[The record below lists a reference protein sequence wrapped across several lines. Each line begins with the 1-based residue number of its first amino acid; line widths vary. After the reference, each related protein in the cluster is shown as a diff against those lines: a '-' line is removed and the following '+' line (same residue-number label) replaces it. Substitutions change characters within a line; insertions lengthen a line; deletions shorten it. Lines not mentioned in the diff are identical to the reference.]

1 MTDAFQF
8 VKPHLHKPYV
18 EVEFRLGRRNGNIFD
33 TNIGKTNYDKLY
45 RRLSK
50 YHAWDQV
57 KKQNSI
63 VYYGLRK
70 GLRIVYD
77 EDTDEQTV
85 VYKHKIDALDIPLE
99 GLPVDVRIGVALE
112 TPASYDTEKDKFP
125 TEKKRERISFIRK
138 GLSIDLSKI
147 QNIDRDSE
155 DEFVYQLELE
165 ILKPDTCTECKFTNH
180 FHKVFDVL
188 KLIEC

>member
-8 VKPHLHKPYV
+8 VKPHLLKPHV
-18 EVEFRLGRRNGNIFD
+18 EIEFRLGKKNGNLFD
-33 TNIGKTNYDKLY
+33 TNIGKSNYDKLF
-45 RRLSK
+45 RRLSR

-57 KKQNSI
+57 KKQNAV

-77 EDTDEQTV
+77 EDTDDQTV
-85 VYKHKIDALDIPLE
+85 VYKHKLDTLDIPLE

-112 TPASYDTEKDKFP
+112 TPATYDTEKDKFP
-125 TEKKRERISFIRK
+125 TEKKRQRVSFIRK
-138 GLSIDLSKI
+138 GLSIDLSII
-147 QNIDRDSE
+147 QNMDRDSE
-155 DEFVYQLELE
+155 EEFVYQLELE
-165 ILKPDTCTECKFTNH
+165 ILKPETCDEIKFTNH

>member
-1 MTDAFQF
+1 MADAFQF
-8 VKPHLHKPYV
+8 VKPHLLKPHV
-18 EVEFRLGRRNGNIFD
+18 EVEFRLGKKNGTMFD
-33 TNIGKTNYDKLY
+33 TNIGKLNYDKLY
-45 RRLSK
+45 RRLSR
-50 YHAWDQV
+50 YPAWDQV
-57 KKQNSI
+57 KTQQSI

-112 TPASYDTEKDKFP
+112 TPATYDTDKDKFP
-125 TEKKRERISFIRK
+125 TEKKRHRVSFIRK
-138 GLSIDLSKI
+138 GLSIDLSII
-147 QNIDRDSE
+147 QNTEPDSE
-155 DEFVYQLELE
+155 EEFVYQLELE
-165 ILKPDTCTECKFTNH
+165 IIKPETCDETKFTNH

-188 KLIEC
+188 KLIES